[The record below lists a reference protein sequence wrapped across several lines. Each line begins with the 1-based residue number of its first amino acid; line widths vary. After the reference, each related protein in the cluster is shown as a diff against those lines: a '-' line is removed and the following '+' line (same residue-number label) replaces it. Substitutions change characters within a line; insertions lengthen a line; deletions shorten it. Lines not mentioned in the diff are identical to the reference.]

1 MSGPGALVCAG
12 LAIGYRPCPALVQD
26 LELGAPRGDLVAVV
40 GPNGSGKS
48 TLLRVLAGLQP
59 PLEGQVS
66 FEGLDIHHLDPGARA
81 RLVGIGLSHHET
93 PPHLRVRELVSLG
106 RYPYTSW
113 FGGLSDTD
121 RRSVDD
127 ALETT
132 GISALADREVAT
144 LSDGEAQKAHI
155 ARGVAQEAPLLVL
168 DEPTAYLDVTSRFEI
183 THMLRDL
190 AHREGRLVVFSTHD
204 LAIARETADR
214 MWLFVPASDGVGGP
228 GVGGAGAAATTGP
241 AARLVQGAPEDLALG
256 GMIREAFSR
265 RGVSFTEDGSPRS
278 SSAGE
283 RHGLT
288 VELHGPEGPELHW
301 TRRALRRAGFSEG
314 ATGAAADAAGSDDAG
329 AGGDGA
335 GGAGLHRI
343 RITVSEGR
351 WSIEMPAAGAIEVE
365 SILEVVGRLREI
377 GDGGGDRGGAGGGR
391 P

>member
-1 MSGPGALVCAG
+1 MSRPGALVCEG
-12 LAIGYRPCPALVQD
+12 LAIGYRPSPALVQD
-26 LELGAPRGDLVAVV
+26 LELEAPRGDLVAVV

-59 PLEGQVS
+59 PLEGRVS
-66 FEGLDIHHLDPGARA
+66 FEGLDIHHLDPAARA

-93 PPHLRVRELVSLG
+93 PPHLRVRELVALG

-113 FGGLSDTD
+113 FGGLSETD
-121 RRSVDD
+121 RRTVDE

-183 THMLRDL
+183 THMLREL

-214 MWLFVPASDGVGGP
+214 MWLFVPEEAGARPGGRAASSPAPPVAPPAAPAVEAPRGP
-228 GVGGAGAAATTGP
+228 GSP

-256 GMIREAFSR
+256 GLIREAFSR
-265 RGVSFTEDGSPRS
+265 RGVSFTEDGSPLSPSAAQRS
-278 SSAGE
+278 
-283 RHGLT
+283 RLT

-314 ATGAAADAAGSDDAG
+314 PTVAGTGS
-329 AGGDGA
+329 
-335 GGAGLHRI
+335 RSI

-351 WSIEMPAAGAIEVE
+351 WSIETPAAGVIEVE
-365 SILEVVGRLREI
+365 SILALVGRLRGI
-377 GDGGGDRGGAGGGR
+377 GDRGGGGQS
-391 P
+391 

>member
-1 MSGPGALVCAG
+1 VK
-12 LAIGYRPCPALVQD
+12 D
-26 LELGAPRGDLVAVV
+26 LELEAPPGDLVAVV

-48 TLLRVLAGLQP
+48 TLLRVLAGLQA
-59 PLEGQVS
+59 PLDGHVS
-66 FEGLDIHHLDPGARA
+66 FEGLDIHHLDPAARA

-113 FGGLSDTD
+113 FGGLSETD
-121 RRSVDD
+121 RRTVDE
-127 ALETT
+127 ALTTT

-183 THMLRDL
+183 THMLREL

-214 MWLFVPASDGVGGP
+214 MWLFMPAE
-228 GVGGAGAAATTGP
+228 
-241 AARLVQGAPEDLALG
+241 RLVQGAPEDLALG

-265 RGVSFTEDGSPRS
+265 RGVSFSEDGSPLS
-278 SSAGE
+278 PSAAE
-283 RHGLT
+283 RPGLT

-314 ATGAAADAAGSDDAG
+314 ATGAATS

-335 GGAGLHRI
+335 GGAGSHRI

-351 WSIEMPAAGAIEVE
+351 WSMEASDAGVIEVE
-365 SILEVVGRLREI
+365 SILELVGRLREI
-377 GDGGGDRGGAGGGR
+377 GDSRGDRGGDSGAGDQRTR
-391 P
+391 PQ

>member
-1 MSGPGALVCAG
+1 
-12 LAIGYRPCPALVQD
+12 
-26 LELGAPRGDLVAVV
+26 
-40 GPNGSGKS
+40 
-48 TLLRVLAGLQP
+48 
-59 PLEGQVS
+59 
-66 FEGLDIHHLDPGARA
+66 
-81 RLVGIGLSHHET
+81 
-93 PPHLRVRELVSLG
+93 VSLG

-113 FGGLSDTD
+113 FGGLSEAD

-132 GISALADREVAT
+132 GITELADREVAT

-183 THMLRDL
+183 THMLREL

-214 MWLFVPASDGVGGP
+214 MWLFM
-228 GVGGAGAAATTGP
+228 P

-283 RHGLT
+283 RHGLS
-288 VELHGPEGPELHW
+288 VEVQGPASPELHW

-314 ATGAAADAAGSDDAG
+314 APGAVADSAG
-329 AGGDGA
+329 AGGGGAGDGAVGGDGA
-335 GGAGLHRI
+335 GDAGSHRI
-343 RITVSEGR
+343 RVTVSEGR
-351 WSIEMPAAGAIEVE
+351 WSIETPAAGAIEVE
-365 SILEVVGRLREI
+365 SILELVGRLREM
-377 GDGGGDRGGAGGGR
+377 GDGGGDRADGDR
-391 P
+391 S

>member
-1 MSGPGALVCAG
+1 MSRPAALVCEG
-12 LAIGYRPCPALVQD
+12 LAIGYRPCPPLVQE
-26 LELGAPRGDLVAVV
+26 LELEAPRGDLVAVV

-48 TLLRVLAGLQP
+48 TLLRVLAGLQS
-59 PLEGQVS
+59 PLQGRVS
-66 FEGLDIHHLDPGARA
+66 FEGQDIHHLDPAARA

-113 FGGLSDTD
+113 FGGLSETD
-121 RRSVDD
+121 RRTVDD

-132 GISALADREVAT
+132 GIAALADREVAT

-214 MWLFVPASDGVGGP
+214 MWLFM
-228 GVGGAGAAATTGP
+228 P

-265 RGVSFTEDGSPRS
+265 RGVSFTEDGSPLS
-278 SSAGE
+278 PSTA
-283 RHGLT
+283 RHSRLA
-288 VELHGPEGPELHW
+288 VELHGPEGPELQW

-314 ATGAAADAAGSDDAG
+314 A
-329 AGGDGA
+329 
-335 GGAGLHRI
+335 GGADSHRI

-351 WSIEMPAAGAIEVE
+351 WSIETSESGVIEVE
-365 SILEVVGRLREI
+365 SILELIGRLREI
-377 GDGGGDRGGAGGGR
+377 GDGGGDRGGPRDGGGR
-391 P
+391 RSRPQ